1 MPTVYRGFMSLTAR
15 VLSRVLATF
24 AVVVPCSFARAETP
38 IFLALPG
45 FDREGVEALQVNGDA
60 VVNGSELRLT
70 RDKDHLWGAALY
82 TNFATLGPESSFSS
96 YFTFK
101 MTRVPPSK
109 DEGADGFAFLV
120 QTNLT
125 SKGGEGRT
133 IGYAGAGPSLLI
145 EFDTHKNGDFGDPNN
160 NHIGINLNGNTR
172 SVITKDAPF
181 KLNSGDVY
189 HTWVDY
195 DGTKGLLEIR
205 LSDSSKRPTEATFS
219 HWIDLSDL
227 FAGSVYVGFSA
238 ATGASHEQHD
248 ITSFY
253 FHNELVEGGLNPE
266 SHEYVT
272 DPVR

>member
-1 MPTVYRGFMSLTAR
+1 MISTAR
-15 VLSRVLATF
+15 FLSRLFVAL
-24 AVVVPCSFARAETP
+24 AVVSPCSIARAETP
-38 IFLALPG
+38 IFLALPS
-45 FDREGVEALQVNGDA
+45 FDHEGVEALQVNGDA
-60 VVNGSELRLT
+60 VVSGPNLRLT

-82 TNFATLGPESSFSS
+82 TNFATLGPESSFSA

-101 MTRVPPSK
+101 MTRLQPDK

-172 SVITKDAPF
+172 SVVTADAPF
-181 KLNSGDVY
+181 RMNTGSVC
-189 HTWVDY
+189 HAWVDY
-195 DGTKGLLEIR
+195 DGNKGLLEIR
-205 LSDSSKRPTEATFS
+205 LSDSSKRPTEATFT
-219 HWIDLSDL
+219 HFIDLSDL

-248 ITSFY
+248 ISSFY
-253 FHNELVEGGLNPE
+253 FHNALVEGGINPE
-266 SHEYVT
+266 STEYIT
-272 DPVR
+272 DLAR

>member
-1 MPTVYRGFMSLTAR
+1 MSLTAR
-15 VLSRVLATF
+15 VLSRVIATF

-38 IFLALPG
+38 IFLALPS

-172 SVITKDAPF
+172 SVVTKDSPYRMNNGA
-181 KLNSGDVY
+181 LY

-205 LSDSSKRPTEATFS
+205 LSDSSTRPTEATFS